1 MSPQIGVRIERSHL
15 YLSVP
20 ALASQFWCYKEY
32 LGLSTLE
39 SKKMS
44 FGSMLLKMPSQ
55 VEGLCHVRTRRK
67 VRPLNQTAPLFDSYG
82 GAWFEGEEI
91 YVGCLKS
98 AVPSWLLLMLLGNQR
113 AKSQWERAYFLPL
126 GPISRNFYHLPK
138 MPLNPESTRELI
150 HPLREADP

>member
-55 VEGLCHVRTRRK
+55 VEGLCHVRTQRK

-82 GAWFEGEEI
+82 EPGLKEKRFMLAASSLQFP
-91 YVGCLKS
+91 VG
-98 AVPSWLLLMLLGNQR
+98 
-113 AKSQWERAYFLPL
+113 YF
-126 GPISRNFYHLPK
+126 
-138 MPLNPESTRELI
+138 
-150 HPLREADP
+150 